1 MVFAEQ
7 GYQNATVRE
16 ISSRVGANVAAV
28 NYHYGDKLGLYS
40 AVLRRSLMAEED
52 ERIREQVAAAPTPE
66 QALRIFITGMLAK
79 CALRSE
85 AAFQFRIMAQEMA
98 NPTPALAEVVEEV
111 IQPKFAQLR
120 NVIARIVHIPADH
133 PTTRLCAHS
142 LIGQIMHYA
151 NAQPV
156 ILLLSPGWD
165 LAGHLNAIADHIY
178 RFTLHGLMGMAEPES
193 SPEIIH
199 P

>member
-16 ISSRVGANVAAV
+16 ISSRVGANLAAV
-28 NYHYGDKLGLYS
+28 NYHYGDKLGLYN

-52 ERIREQVAAAPTPE
+52 EHIRQEVAGAPTPE
-66 QALRIFITGMLAK
+66 QALRIFVARMLAK
-79 CALRSE
+79 CVQRSE
-85 AAFQFRIMAQEMA
+85 GAFQFRIMAQEMA
-98 NPTPALAEVVEEV
+98 NPTPALAQVVEEV

-120 NVIARIVHIPADH
+120 NVIARILHIPADH
-133 PTTRLCAHS
+133 PTTRMCAHS

-151 NAQPV
+151 NSQPV

-165 LAGHLNAIADHIY
+165 LVCHLDAIADHIY
-178 RFTLHGLMGMAEPES
+178 FFTLHGLMGMAEPES
-193 SPEIIH
+193 SPEVTH
-199 P
+199 K